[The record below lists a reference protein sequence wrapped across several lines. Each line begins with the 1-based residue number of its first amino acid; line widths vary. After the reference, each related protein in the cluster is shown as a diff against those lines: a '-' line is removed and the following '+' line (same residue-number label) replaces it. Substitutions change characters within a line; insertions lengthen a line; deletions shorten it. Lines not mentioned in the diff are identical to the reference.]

1 MSDSEGARGGYVRKL
16 SAEIRRYAQDILEDN
31 RNLHTAL
38 ATLKAEEGRWRD
50 ALVEAQET
58 RAENERLRE
67 TLRQAHHDEQRLQD
81 QIRSLKAAFDGR
93 ERERLLL
100 EQQLSL
106 VDRDNRR
113 FMDQFV
119 VLERQTSSLANL
131 YVASYRLHETLDRQ
145 EVINSLQEIL
155 ANLVGSE
162 EMALFELDPDRQC
175 LRLVAS
181 QGIQAEAYET
191 LPLDRG
197 RIGAAIRS
205 GETFVVE
212 AKDQPSATP
221 AEPLEQHLTACIPL
235 KLEGRVTGAI
245 AVFRLLPQKPGVES
259 LDFEIFDLL
268 GSQAA
273 MALYC
278 TALHSRVG
286 SVAAT

>member
-1 MSDSEGARGGYVRKL
+1 MSESDGARGGYVRRL
-16 SAEIRRYAQDILEDN
+16 SADIRRYAQEILEDN
-31 RNLHTAL
+31 RNLHAAL

-50 ALVEAQET
+50 ELGMAQEV
-58 RAENERLRE
+58 REENERLRE
-67 TLRQAHHDEQRLQD
+67 TLRQAQHDAQRLQD
-81 QIRSLKAAFDGR
+81 QNRSLKTALDGR
-93 ERERLLL
+93 ERERTLL
-100 EQQLSL
+100 EQQLAL

-119 VLERQTSSLANL
+119 VLERQTANLANL

-145 EVINSLQEIL
+145 EVIKSLQEIL

-162 EMALFELDPDRQC
+162 EMVLFELDREQQC
-175 LRLVAS
+175 LHLVAS
-181 QGIQAEAYET
+181 HGIQPEAYET
-191 LPLDRG
+191 VPIDRG
-197 RIGAAIRS
+197 RIGAAVRS
-205 GETFVVE
+205 GETFVVDASAE
-212 AKDQPSATP
+212 PSAIP

-259 LDFEIFDLL
+259 LDYEIFDLL

-278 TALHSRVG
+278 TALHSRVAP
-286 SVAAT
+286 AAPR